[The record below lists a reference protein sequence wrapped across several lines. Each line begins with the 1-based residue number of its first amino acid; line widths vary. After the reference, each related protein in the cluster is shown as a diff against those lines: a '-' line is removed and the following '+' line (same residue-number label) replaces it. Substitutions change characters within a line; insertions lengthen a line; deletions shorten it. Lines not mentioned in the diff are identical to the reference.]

1 MEWKRP
7 FSKLALGLPEIET
20 HILMA
25 CDGGLTG
32 ILGALRTLADALGAL
47 ALPDVGLYFLPP
59 AILYPLNYDN
69 LK

>member
-7 FSKLALGLPEIET
+7 FSKLVLGLPEIET

-25 CDGGLTG
+25 CDGGMNG